1 MFERAW
7 VQVLQS
13 TKMNKIEGRK
23 TMWLHLIGKNE
34 EYNDTKETE
43 SIEGVNLDFPG
54 DRGRIKI

>member
-1 MFERAW
+1 
-7 VQVLQS
+7 
-13 TKMNKIEGRK
+13 
-23 TMWLHLIGKNE
+23 MWLHLIGKTE